1 MPRVQ
6 VDHDAALQAERRDAA
21 RLLLSHPL
29 VTATGDHAEAFEL
42 IRRHADWLVAQFGQ
56 TFGYRLVVQADFARL
71 YKAGLGP
78 GAGHR
83 LVRPSGTPFTPR
95 TYAYLALAVAVLV
108 TAPEQMLLSQLVTGV
123 RAAAAEAGLRID
135 EPDSAAERRALA
147 AALRQLVAWEVLS
160 ETEGSVGAFA
170 DDAGAEALVT
180 IDREVARHLVAGPL
194 TQAADADDLVRRA
207 ESPGHGG
214 TRVYVRRRLA
224 ETPAVYLDDLT
235 EAERGWLR
243 ANQRREARTFSDL
256 LDLVAEVRAEGVALL
271 DRRDELSE
279 TRFPDT
285 GTVAQAALLLL
296 DELVERLRPVG
307 AGTPAAGGHLVIGVP
322 VPAGLVAE
330 ILADLC
336 ARHASHWSGAYLE
349 DRPRLERD
357 VTDLLARMRLVAPAG
372 QTRADLTQAAGT
384 AEPPAADGA
393 QERDGRRVTD
403 VRDAR
408 GQHPAAAGLVPLD
421 TAAAGLVLLAAAGR
435 YRSQVVLP
443 DRSRPA
449 RERDR

>member
-1 MPRVQ
+1 MARVQ

-21 RLLLSHPL
+21 RLLLTHPL
-29 VTATGDHAEAFEL
+29 VTATGDHAETFEL

-56 TFGYRLVVQADFARL
+56 MFGYRLVVQADFARL

-83 LVRPSGTPFTPR
+83 LLRPGGAPFTPR
-95 TYAYLALAVAVLV
+95 TYAYLALTVAVLV
-108 TAPEQMLLSQLVTGV
+108 TAPEQMLLSQVVTGV
-123 RAAAAEAGLRID
+123 RAAAAEAGLRVD

-160 ETEGSVGAFA
+160 ETEGSVGAYA

-180 IDREVARHLVAGPL
+180 VNREVARHLVAGPL
-194 TQAADADDLVRRA
+194 AQAADADDLVRRA
-207 ESPGHGG
+207 ESSGHGG
-214 TRVYVRRRLA
+214 ARVSVRRRLA
-224 ETPAVYLDDLT
+224 EAPVTYLDDLT

-243 ANQRREARTFSDL
+243 ANQRREARTFSEL

-271 DRRDELSE
+271 DRRDELSD

-296 DELVERLRPVG
+296 DELVERLRPAD
-307 AGTPAAGGHLVIGVP
+307 AGTPAAGGRLVIGVP
-322 VPAGLVAE
+322 IPAGLVGE

-336 ARHASHWSGAYLE
+336 ARHAGHWSGAYLE
-349 DRPRLERD
+349 DRSRLQRD

-372 QTRADLTQAAGT
+372 RTRADLTRGTDTAGPT
-384 AEPPAADGA
+384 LATGV
-393 QERDGRRVTD
+393 QESDGRRVTD

-408 GQHPAAAGLVPLD
+408 GQQ
-421 TAAAGLVLLAAAGR
+421 TAAAGLVLLAAAAR
-435 YRSQVVLP
+435 YRSQVVMPDRSQVVMP
-443 DRSRPA
+443 DRSRPV
-449 RERDR
+449 REQER